1 MNVNKNDRYLLY
13 ENEIDGNNFKL
24 FVRQKFFFHC
34 YESICWVYNPIR
46 VLLYHLYQF
55 IFAFKIKYKIRLK

>member
-24 FVRQKFFFHC
+24 FDKQKFFFHC

-46 VLLYHLYQF
+46 VLLYH
-55 IFAFKIKYKIRLK
+55 